1 MGLSGRVALG
11 AVLGRLL
18 GPSEDE
24 RHVYIGRY
32 RLGRRLGQGAY
43 GAVYRAYDPEVDRH
57 VALKIIRPSGRRELR
72 RLRARIDR
80 EAHALARLRHPNV
93 VGVFDTGQACVDAEG
108 NEGVYLAMELVQ
120 GQTLLEWSRRT
131 SPPWRALVSTY
142 LVAGRALVAAHAV
155 GIIHRDFKPTN
166 VMVADDGTVK
176 VLDFGMARSS
186 GGTDTD
192 TYSAGWSENAVTAVS
207 PVVTAADM
215 TAADMSGGPLDL
227 LDDALTLSDEL
238 MGTPRYMAPEQHDGS
253 SATHA
258 ADQ

>member
-1 MGLSGRVALG
+1 
-11 AVLGRLL
+11 
-18 GPSEDE
+18 
-24 RHVYIGRY
+24 
-32 RLGRRLGQGAY
+32 
-43 GAVYRAYDPEVDRH
+43 
-57 VALKIIRPSGRRELR
+57 
-72 RLRARIDR
+72 
-80 EAHALARLRHPNV
+80 
-93 VGVFDTGQACVDAEG
+93 
-108 NEGVYLAMELVQ
+108 VQ

-207 PVVTAADM
+207 PVVTAAAV
-215 TAADMSGGPLDL
+215 TAADMSMGL

-258 ADQ
+258 ADQYAFCVSLYEALYGRPPFSGNSIEALLQAKERGVGRFAPSRHVPGAVYRVLRRGMHPDPIGRFSDMASLLAALEAAMAPRRRWIAPLVALGVAVVAAGATVAACV